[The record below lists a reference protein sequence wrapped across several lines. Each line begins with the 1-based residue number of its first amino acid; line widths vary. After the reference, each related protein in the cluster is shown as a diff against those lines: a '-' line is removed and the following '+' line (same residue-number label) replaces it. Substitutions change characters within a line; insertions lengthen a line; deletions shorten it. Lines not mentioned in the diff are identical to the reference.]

1 MRTSP
6 APVAGLFLLSAK
18 PRMVDEPLRVLVDG
32 TSIIVTM
39 LGTDFSVTHQKQFSS
54 PHLVLTHTSII
65 ASGPAPVTEAIHQFR
80 ARAFHAAVDKARE
93 LGWIV

>member
-6 APVAGLFLLSAK
+6 APNAGLFLSSAK
-18 PRMVDEPLRVLVDG
+18 PRMVDEPLKVLVDG

-39 LGTDFSVTHQKQFSS
+39 LGTDFSVTYQKQFSS

-65 ASGPAPVTEAIHQFR
+65 ASGPAVTEAIHQFR
-80 ARAFHAAVDKARE
+80 ARPFQAAVDKARE

>member
-1 MRTSP
+1 
-6 APVAGLFLLSAK
+6 
-18 PRMVDEPLRVLVDG
+18 MVDEPLTVVVDG

-39 LGTDFSVTHQKQFSS
+39 PGTDLSVTYQKKIGT
-54 PHLVLTHTSII
+54 PHLVLTHMESETS
-65 ASGPAPVTEAIHQFR
+65 TNHEFR